1 MMKTIKPISYILLS
15 IAILYVLPIIL
26 ANTYYLDDMGR
37 AVLGYSWGH
46 DGRFIASQVAKLLSL
61 QDVAIS
67 LYPFSIIIS
76 AIIIFISG
84 TILAITLGLY
94 TPSKRFHT
102 SQLTCLVL
110 LISPFLL
117 ENLAFRFDS
126 LYMALSI
133 FLAILPIYY
142 YQHKFFI
149 VISSTCLFLIFGL
162 YQISSMLYFSALL
175 CLQISHSINNKKIL
189 WKVLFYSLI
198 SFFLAFTAYKIILY
212 YRGYTID
219 RANFLPFSINSMN
232 IIINR
237 LSDYINIYKTLFI
250 SSKYLAAT
258 AFLVIGAICGLSI
271 KLYKIDSILA
281 KLKQILVISLCVL
294 GVMICSVF
302 PNIMLETTWLTA
314 RTFIVFPIFII
325 ILAIFIQPLFTHQK
339 KPLKYIA
346 TIAYIILLSYSFVLS
361 SIFGNILKNND
372 DYNNLLAI
380 EITHKL
386 TSVVPHEQIELAIA
400 GSAPPAIRSL
410 LLYNNYPI
418 MHLLAPNHLSEGQYW
433 GVKSLSTYYWFN
445 WPTNKEELIL
455 QKCDLPLLESNH
467 FYQIR
472 QKDNTFIIDFDKC
485 I

>member
-1 MMKTIKPISYILLS
+1 MKAMKPISYILLS

-37 AVLGYSWGH
+37 AILGYSWGH
-46 DGRFIASQVAKLLSL
+46 DGRFIASLVAKLLSL
-61 QDVAIS
+61 QDIVIS
-67 LYPFSIIIS
+67 FYPFSIILS

-84 TILAITLGLY
+84 TILAVTLGLY
-94 TPSKRFHT
+94 TPSKRFHI
-102 SQLTCLVL
+102 SQLTCLIL
-110 LISPFLL
+110 LFSPFLL

-149 VISSTCLFLIFGL
+149 LISSVCLFLIFGL

-189 WKVLFYSLI
+189 WKALSYSLI
-198 SFFLAFTAYKIILY
+198 SFFLAFATYKIILH
-212 YRGYTID
+212 YRGYAID
-219 RANFLPFSINSMN
+219 RATLLPFSINSLR
-232 IIINR
+232 IVINR
-237 LSDYINIYKTLFI
+237 LSDYVNVYKTLFI
-250 SSKYLAAT
+250 SSKYLLAT
-258 AFLVIGAICGLSI
+258 TFLIIGAICGLSI
-271 KLYKIDSILA
+271 KLYKMDSILA
-281 KLKQILVISLCVL
+281 KLKQLLIISLCIF
-294 GVMICSVF
+294 GVVICSVF
-302 PNIMLETTWLTA
+302 PNIMLETMWLTA

-339 KPLKYIA
+339 KLLKYIA

-361 SIFGNILKNND
+361 SIFGSILKNND
-372 DYNNLLAI
+372 DYNNFLAMD
-380 EITHKL
+380 ITHKL
-386 TSVVPHEQIELAIA
+386 TSVVPNEQLELIIA
-400 GSAPPAIRSL
+400 GSAPPAIRSS

-418 MHLLAPNHLSEGQYW
+418 MHLLAPNYLSEGLYW
-433 GVKSLSTYYWFN
+433 GIKSLSSYYLFN
-445 WPTNKEELIL
+445 WPINKEELIL

-472 QKDNTFIIDFDKC
+472 QKENTFIIDFDKC